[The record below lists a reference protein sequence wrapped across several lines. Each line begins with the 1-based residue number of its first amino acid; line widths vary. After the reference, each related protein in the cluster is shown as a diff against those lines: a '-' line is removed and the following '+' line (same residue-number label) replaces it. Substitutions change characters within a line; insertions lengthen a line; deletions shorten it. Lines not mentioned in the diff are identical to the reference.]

1 MINSC
6 LSEYT
11 TRPHL
16 TPKFDSF
23 FLFGLKKICVS
34 ELFNKINVNEKNFNK
49 ASPGSDP
56 LGSKQRYKLRAS
68 LMHEEHLAEYH
79 WPSVL
84 SAI

>member
-1 MINSC
+1 MISPC
-6 LSEYT
+6 SSECT

-16 TPKFDSF
+16 TPKFASF
-23 FLFGLKKICVS
+23 SFWTLKICLS

-56 LGSKQRYKLRAS
+56 LGSKQRYKLRAR
-68 LMHEEHLAEYH
+68 LVHEEHLAEYC

-84 SAI
+84 SAL